1 MDSMDD
7 IRHKGRNL
15 IRFSKATIDSEYRA
29 KASGSRVCLD
39 ISDKQQ
45 STFDQVQIGRY
56 NICHNYCL
64 SKF

>member
-15 IRFSKATIDSEYRA
+15 IRFPKATIDSEYRA

-56 NICHNYCL
+56 NISHNYCL